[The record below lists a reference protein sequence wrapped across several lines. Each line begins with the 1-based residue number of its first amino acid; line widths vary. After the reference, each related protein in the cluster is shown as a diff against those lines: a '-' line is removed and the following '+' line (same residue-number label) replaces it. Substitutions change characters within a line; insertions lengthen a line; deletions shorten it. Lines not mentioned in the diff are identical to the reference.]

1 MGNDDIGGPPGTD
14 ADQDILTCFVV
25 GKTQS
30 VRYNQRGADPI
41 DISVRMAELP
51 AALKAILGS

>member
-30 VRYNQRGADPI
+30 VRYNQHGADPV
-41 DISVRMAELP
+41 DISVHMAELP
-51 AALKAILGS
+51 AALQANLES